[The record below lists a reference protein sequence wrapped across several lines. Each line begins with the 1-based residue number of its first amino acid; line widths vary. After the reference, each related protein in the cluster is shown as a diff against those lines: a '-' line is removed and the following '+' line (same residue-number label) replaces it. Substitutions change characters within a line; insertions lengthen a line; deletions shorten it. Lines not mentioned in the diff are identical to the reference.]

1 MGPQRVTLT
10 YPHLSADTLP
20 QLGCFAG
27 AARADFQPHQLVQH
41 LLGAATNATTAHHF
55 LQGHRVRQLG
65 YTGLEGD
72 GLYPPL
78 NDCQQS
84 LQLF

>member
-1 MGPQRVTLT
+1 MGPQRVTLA

-27 AARADFQPHQLVQH
+27 AARADFQPHQLVEH
-41 LLGAATNATTAHHF
+41 LLGAAANTTTAHHF
-55 LQGHRVRQLG
+55 LQGHRMRQLG
-65 YTGLEGD
+65 HTGLEGD